1 MKECFSAWVHCSG
14 LAGGNSSLLR
24 LLFVTLFLAPAP
36 VPGGFYLKLWK
47 GFEDS
52 APNLTGRPPLG
63 NMWERLRKPPNLA
76 GSSRAWELG
85 LSTFALFF

>member
-1 MKECFSAWVHCSG
+1 MKECFAAWVLCSA
-14 LAGGNSSLLR
+14 LARENSSLPG

-36 VPGGFYLKLWK
+36 ALGSFYLKLLK

-52 APNLTGRPPLG
+52 APVLTGRPPLG
-63 NMWERLRKPPNLA
+63 NRWKQLRKPPNLV
-76 GSSRAWELG
+76 GSSRAWELC